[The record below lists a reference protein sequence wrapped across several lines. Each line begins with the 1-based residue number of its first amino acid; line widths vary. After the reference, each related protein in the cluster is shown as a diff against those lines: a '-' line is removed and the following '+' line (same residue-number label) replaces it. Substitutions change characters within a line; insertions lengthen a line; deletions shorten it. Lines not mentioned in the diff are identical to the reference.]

1 MHTLEQSR
9 YSDHKLLDN
18 TNSSLSQI
26 LLFGNSFFDTND
38 KTKIATQQ
46 LTTFCE
52 LKDSMDHFNKNF
64 FYFFSLCP

>member
-26 LLFGNSFFDTND
+26 LLFGKSFFDTND
-38 KTKIATQQ
+38 KTKITTQQ

-52 LKDSMDHFNKNF
+52 LKD
-64 FYFFSLCP
+64 

>member
-26 LLFGNSFFDTND
+26 LLFGKSFFDTND
-38 KTKIATQQ
+38 KTKITTQQ
-46 LTTFCE
+46 LTTFSE

-64 FYFFSLCP
+64 FYFFCLCP